1 MARGNESML
10 HFNKLML
17 NNNDLEAWQYFMM
30 LLIIVTSAMLNG
42 SVLIRNF
49 RFRANLQRN
58 CMLKYFLMC
67 SLAIS
72 DLCQSTLGISL
83 QLISFYH
90 GFVPRLCQTSGFVI
104 AFFAYASIITT
115 ILLNIESYIHI
126 CQPWVK
132 EKITSSRLSIQAFC
146 FCFAW
151 LYALFWAAFPLVRW
165 NDYSKVIMG
174 ACTINWDTENKP
186 QRNFIILLFVF
197 CIVVP
202 FALMALSSIQ
212 NNKAIREMKR
222 FAMQHFGAK
231 SPAVHA
237 NLKAE
242 STILKLTV
250 IGASAFLIAWIPYS
264 SFSLV
269 RFFGL
274 GMNSHKYS
282 YMEKVSSLCAKLACI
297 SNPLIYAY
305 SQKSFRK
312 DMRRLLKVLLCAVS
326 VKRRPRSVED
336 SGIKI
341 KSRER
346 ASLN

>member
-1 MARGNESML
+1 MVRGNESTL
-10 HFNKLML
+10 HVNNLML
-17 NNNDLEAWQYFMM
+17 GRNHLEAWQCFLM
-30 LLIIVTSAMLNG
+30 LLIIVTSAILNG
-42 SVLIRNF
+42 SILIRNY
-49 RFRANLQRN
+49 RFRENFQRN

-67 SLAIS
+67 SLAVS
-72 DLCQSTLGISL
+72 DICQSTLGISL
-83 QLISFYH
+83 QLISLYH

-104 AFFAYASIITT
+104 AFFAYSSITTT

-132 EKITSSRLSIQAFC
+132 EKITSSRLTIQAFC

-151 LYALFWAAFPLVRW
+151 FYALFWAAFPLVHW

-174 ACTINWDTENKP
+174 ACTINWNTDNKS
-186 QRNFIILLFVF
+186 QRNFIILLFIF
-197 CIVVP
+197 CIAVP

-222 FAMQHFGAK
+222 YAMQHFGEK

-274 GMNSHKYS
+274 GINSHKYS
-282 YMEKVSSLCAKLACI
+282 TMEKVSSICAKLACI

-312 DMRRLLKVLLCAVS
+312 DMLRLLKVLPCAVS
-326 VKRRPRSVED
+326 GRRRPRAVED
-336 SGIKI
+336 SGFEI
-341 KSRER
+341 KSREGV
-346 ASLN
+346 SPD